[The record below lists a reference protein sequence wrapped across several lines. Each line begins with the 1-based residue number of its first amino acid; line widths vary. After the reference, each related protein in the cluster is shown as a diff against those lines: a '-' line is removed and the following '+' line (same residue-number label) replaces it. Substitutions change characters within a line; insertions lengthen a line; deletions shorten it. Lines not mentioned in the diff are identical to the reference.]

1 MQAATLESSGATL
14 PGPARPRRRLLFL
27 AHRCPYPPEKG
38 EKIRAWHLLDHLC
51 DRWEVDLGFLLDD
64 PADLAHL
71 PFLRSRCASVEVQA
85 VGRRTQMA
93 RALLHLR
100 PGQPLTRGWFHAP
113 GLAGWVRQ
121 GLAARRWDAAFVYSS
136 AMAPYVMGPLA
147 QRAGLRRVL
156 DMVDIDSEKWLAY
169 AADARA
175 PMRQVWAREGRT
187 LLRLERD
194 AAREFDHS
202 IFVSE
207 AEASRFAALA
217 PDCAAR
223 IGWVDNGVD
232 LARFD
237 PARAYPN
244 PYAGTAPAPQAQ
256 PAAAPQAQPAPAIVF
271 TGTMGYRPNIDAVC
285 WFATAVLPLL
295 RGRVPAPE
303 FHIVGAN
310 PAPAVLALA
319 ALEGVHVSGSVPD
332 VRPWIAHAAVAVA
345 PLRIARGIQNK
356 VLEAMALGRPVVASP
371 QAFEGI
377 HATPG
382 RDLLVADGAPALAA
396 AVAAVLDGAHPGL
409 GAAGRAAVA
418 AGHDWQAALR
428 RLDPLLALPA

>member
-1 MQAATLESSGATL
+1 M
-14 PGPARPRRRLLFL
+14 RRRLLFL

-85 VGRRTQMA
+85 VGKRAQMA
-93 RALLHLR
+93 RALLQLR

-113 GLAGWVRQ
+113 GLAAWVRQ
-121 GLAARRWDAAFVYSS
+121 GLAARRWDAAFIYSS

-169 AADARA
+169 AADAKA

-187 LLRLERD
+187 LLALER
-194 AAREFDHS
+194 AAAQEFDHS

-207 AEASRFAALA
+207 AEASRFAVLA
-217 PDCAAR
+217 PESVAR

-244 PYAGTAPAPQAQ
+244 PYTRA
-256 PAAAPQAQPAPAIVF
+256 APAIVF

-295 RGRVPAPE
+295 RQRDPAPE
-303 FHIVGAN
+303 FHIIGAN

-319 ALEGVHVSGSVPD
+319 ALDGVHVSGPVAD

-356 VLEAMALGRPVVASP
+356 VLEAMALARPVVASP

-382 RDLLVADGAPALAA
+382 RDLLVADGVPALAA

-418 AGHDWQAALR
+418 AGHDWPAALR

>member
-1 MQAATLESSGATL
+1 M
-14 PGPARPRRRLLFL
+14 RRRLLFL

-64 PADLAHL
+64 PADRAHL
-71 PFLRSRCASVEVQA
+71 PFLHNRCANVEVHG
-85 VGRRTQMA
+85 VGRRGQMA

-100 PGQPLTRGWFHAP
+100 PGQPLTRGWFHSP

-136 AMAPYVMGPLA
+136 GMAPYVMGPLA
-147 QRAGLRRVL
+147 QHTGLRRVL

-169 AADARA
+169 AVDAKP

-187 LLRLERD
+187 LLTLERG
-194 AAREFDHS
+194 AAQEFDHS

-217 PDCAAR
+217 PECVGR

-232 LARFD
+232 FARFD
-237 PARAYPN
+237 SARTYSN
-244 PYAGTAPAPQAQ
+244 PYKS
-256 PAAAPQAQPAPAIVF
+256 AALAIVF
-271 TGTMGYRPNIDAVC
+271 TGTMSYRPNIDAVC
-285 WFATAVLPLL
+285 WFATEVLPLL
-295 RGRVPAPE
+295 RTRDPAPE

-319 ALEGVHVSGSVPD
+319 ALEGVHVSSSVPD

-356 VLEAMALGRPVVASP
+356 VLEAMALGRPVVASR

-409 GAAGRAAVA
+409 GAAGRAAVV

-428 RLDPLLALPA
+428 RLDPLLVLPA